1 MALVLADRVQ
11 DTTTTAGTGTITL
24 SGSAPAGFQSFA
36 VVGDGN
42 TTYYTITS
50 GNDWEVG
57 IGTYTSSGTTLSRDT
72 VLSSSAAG
80 AKITLA
86 GTSTVFVTLPSE
98 RAVTSGATTDLVLPA
113 PGTSSNVLT
122 SNGTAWVS
130 SAPAAPS
137 GPTLTAV
144 ASGSLSDGSTVA
156 VNADG
161 TVSVVG
167 GLAQVVG
174 SASLFNTTT
183 GSSEISSAY
192 DVNAQKIA
200 GTVATTSGSA
210 TVTGTSTLFTTQ
222 VAAGDKLVIGANT
235 YTVSVVGSN
244 TSITL
249 TGNASANASGVV
261 AKVVKAASD
270 FFAAPVTSI
279 TSSNVEAIIDA
290 VYKAIPVEVLDKEDL
305 FIACGTDVFRLY
317 TIALKNANL
326 YHYGVD
332 AVNFELF
339 IPGTNI
345 KLVAL
350 NGLNGTSRVIAMR
363 KSNGFMGVDLMNEEE
378 RFEIFY
384 ARENDEIR
392 FMSAFKVGTQVAFPS
407 QIANFEL
414 TA

>member
-1 MALVLADRVQ
+1 MAFSVGTLANYTDEQRFPLIRKAVLSAKTASLLTLQAGVKSSAAINILESDAVFQAD
-11 DTTTTAGTGTITL
+11 GC
-24 SGSAPAGFQSFA
+24 GFNA
-36 VVGDGN
+36 
-42 TTYYTITS
+42 
-50 GNDWEVG
+50 
-57 IGTYTSSGTTLSRDT
+57 SGTTALTQRVIT
-72 VLSSSAAG
+72 VGAIKVQESLCPKTLEAKYIQTQLAPGSMYDSIPFEQLYSEEKAAQIAKALEVALWNGDLASGNANLNKFDGLLKVIDGSYSAA
-80 AKITLA
+80 
-86 GTSTVFVTLPSE
+86 
-98 RAVTSGATTDLVLPA
+98 
-113 PGTSSNVLT
+113 N
-122 SNGTAWVS
+122 
-130 SAPAAPS
+130 
-137 GPTLTAV
+137 
-144 ASGSLSDGSTVA
+144 
-156 VNADG
+156 
-161 TVSVVG
+161 
-167 GLAQVVG
+167 
-174 SASLFNTTT
+174 
-183 GSSEISSAY
+183 
-192 DVNAQKIA
+192 VNAQKIV

-210 TVTGTSTLFTTQ
+210 TVTGTSTLFLSQ

-235 YTVSVVGSN
+235 YTVSVVTNN

-249 TGNASANASGVV
+249 TANAAASVSLVV

-270 FFAAPVTSI
+270 FFATPVTAI

-290 VYKAIPVEVLDKEDL
+290 VYKAIPVEVLDKEDV

-350 NGLNGTSRVIAMR
+350 NGLNGTSRIIAGR
-363 KSNGFMGVDLMNEEE
+363 RSNMFMGVDLMNEEE

-384 ARENDEIR
+384 AKEADEVR
-392 FMSAFKVGTQVAFPS
+392 LMAAFKAGVQVAFPS